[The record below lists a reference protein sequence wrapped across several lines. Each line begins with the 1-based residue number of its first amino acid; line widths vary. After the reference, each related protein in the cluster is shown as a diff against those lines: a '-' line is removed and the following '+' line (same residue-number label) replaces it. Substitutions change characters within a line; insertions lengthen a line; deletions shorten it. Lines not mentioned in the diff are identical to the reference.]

1 VSAAVATASLL
12 PEPPRRRHEEDDL
25 QAQVV
30 EYLRWALPDAV
41 VHHSPGEGKRTKAAQ
56 AKLKRSGYCTGW
68 PDLEIAWRSRTYFI
82 ELKAARGTLSP
93 AQRETHRRL
102 IYAGFD
108 VMLCKSLPQVE
119 ASLRECGVHVR
130 GTVAA

>member
-1 VSAAVATASLL
+1 MSAVVSATLL
-12 PEPPRRRHEEDDL
+12 PEPAPRRHEEDDL

-30 EYLRWALPDAV
+30 AYLRWALPDAV
-41 VHHSPGEGKRTKAAQ
+41 VHHSPGEGKRTRAAQ
-56 AKLKRSGYCTGW
+56 AKLKRSGYCAGW
-68 PDLEIAWRSRTYFI
+68 PDLEIAWRSRFYFI
-82 ELKAARGTLSP
+82 ELKAARGTLSL

-119 ASLRECGVHVR
+119 AALRECGVHLLASVS
-130 GTVAA
+130 A